1 MYTCVFSRRIQF
13 QNCTDSELS
22 WNSSTFFQKC
32 LLWGNNLWMEV
43 VQKLVAVAL
52 VSMVTSA
59 DGLQNCFGINL
70 GMAAACAMVQAYARP
85 QVRLYPIQ
93 VVCCKRIHECCFSFF
108 LSCLHSLPLQPSVG
122 SPNFGVRSFSILL
135 ACLLMSLFAI
145 ILSVYCR
152 PLSCVDNFWFICL
165 PLGCFTTNVAEIH
178 RFACSLYSL
187 FESCKCLVLGKL
199 VNVSVVTNA
208 EDLQVNLLQSFCF
221 LCLALATLSFY
232 YGWVWSSRAAFALPF
247 VVTAVQGLRPDSPET
262 LALRLWQDT
271 DEFGWKFGEW
281 QIVAALR
288 LWLPGLLHV
297 KRRQLKFE

>member
-1 MYTCVFSRRIQF
+1 MNHPQESFWCEAV
-13 QNCTDSELS
+13 
-22 WNSSTFFQKC
+22 
-32 LLWGNNLWMEV
+32 NLR
-43 VQKLVAVAL
+43 
-52 VSMVTSA
+52 
-59 DGLQNCFGINL
+59 N
-70 GMAAACAMVQAYARP
+70 
-85 QVRLYPIQ
+85 
-93 VVCCKRIHECCFSFF
+93 
-108 LSCLHSLPLQPSVG
+108 
-122 SPNFGVRSFSILL
+122 SPNFWVRSFSILL

-152 PLSCVDNFWFICL
+152 PLSCVDNFWFIGL

-187 FESCKCLVLGKL
+187 FESCKCLVLGKV

-271 DEFGWKFGEW
+271 DEFGWKFGE
-281 QIVAALR
+281 
-288 LWLPGLLHV
+288 
-297 KRRQLKFE
+297 